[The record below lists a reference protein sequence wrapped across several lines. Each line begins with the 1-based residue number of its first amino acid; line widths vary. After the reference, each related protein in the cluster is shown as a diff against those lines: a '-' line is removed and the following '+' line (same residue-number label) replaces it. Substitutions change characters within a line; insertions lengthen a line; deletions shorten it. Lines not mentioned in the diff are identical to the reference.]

1 MPIPATHLAD
11 PLAIL
16 RHMARETRESRPG
29 VLETLL
35 LALLAALLGRPAPAA
50 RGQWHPSPDSGQRAG
65 ALGYESLRGDSGASN
80 RLCAWIGWI
89 LRGLPNRGMAPSG
102 ARRTPLSPVHVA
114 RAPPRA

>member
-11 PLAIL
+11 PLAFL

-29 VLETLL
+29 ALETLL
-35 LALLAALLGRPAPAA
+35 LALLAALLGRLAPTT

-65 ALGYESLRGDSGASN
+65 ALGYESLRGDSGAPN

-102 ARRTPLSPVHVA
+102 ARPTPLSPVHVA